1 MELHNIFIF
10 TIGSSNFSEF
20 MVNTES
26 LDTVDVLLL
35 VRLLK
40 DNFEDV
46 VLLFF
51 SFSPVPWAEVP
62 VALC

>member
-1 MELHNIFIF
+1 
-10 TIGSSNFSEF
+10 

-26 LDTVDVLLL
+26 LDTVDALLL

-40 DNFEDV
+40 DIFEGV

-51 SFSPVPWAEVP
+51 TFSPLPWAEVP
-62 VALC
+62 VAFC